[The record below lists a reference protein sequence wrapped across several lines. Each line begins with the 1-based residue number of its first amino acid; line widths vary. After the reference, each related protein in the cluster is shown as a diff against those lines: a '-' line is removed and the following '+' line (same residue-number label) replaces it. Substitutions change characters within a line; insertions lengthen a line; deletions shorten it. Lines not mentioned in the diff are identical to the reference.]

1 MAAAA
6 GGAGAGAGAGRPNRV
21 NIRTVVPQPSI
32 KIGMNKNQ
40 SIYVQ
45 SLRGIGRDPRWEY
58 DYLMKILP
66 KRIDANSEMCV
77 GLSKSYSKRSIENS
91 NLIFAVEGDVHTIG
105 IYGFASIK
113 MYKIGAEEKKYFE
126 IDVFCT
132 KQSFKGIGKRIMDE
146 IKKVASNPENSIT
159 SIVLKSTPG
168 AIPFYLSQGFRLY
181 DAVPDR
187 AGLTRMFLNINGSD
201 EESWKSVPGFSGD
214 RIVPAE
220 AAAAA
225 PSPAPLPA
233 PAPAQAQAQAKSPAL
248 PAAERPPPSAGGA
261 RRSRKKNR
269 TFGKTIRKRK

>member
-1 MAAAA
+1 MAAAGTGAAA
-6 GGAGAGAGAGRPNRV
+6 GGAGTGKPNRV
-21 NIRTVVPQPSI
+21 NIRTVVPPPLI
-32 KIGMNKNQ
+32 KIGMNKDQ
-40 SIYVQ
+40 PIYVQ
-45 SLRGIGRDPRWEY
+45 SLRGLGRDSRWEY

-66 KRIDANSEMCV
+66 RRIDANSEMCV

-91 NLIFAVEGDVHTIG
+91 NLIFAVEGNIHTIG

-113 MYKIGAEEKKYFE
+113 MYKIGPEEKKYFE

-146 IKKVASNPENSIT
+146 IKRVATHAENSIT

-168 AIPFYLSQGFRLY
+168 AIPFYLSQGFRVY

-187 AGLTRMFLNINGSD
+187 SGLTRMYLNINGSD
-201 EESWKSVPGFSGD
+201 EETWKSVPGFSGD

-225 PSPAPLPA
+225 PSPSSAPTPA
-233 PAPAQAQAQAKSPAL
+233 PAQAKSPAL
-248 PAAERPPPSAGGA
+248 PAAEGPPPSAGGA
-261 RRSRKKNR
+261 RRTRKKYR
-269 TFGKTIRKRK
+269 RIGKTIRKRK